1 MSIHTFIQR
10 EEILLQWLIHPVTMY
25 LNTCISILPSF
36 QSIFLTSYKANLSP
50 LCPSLDLLESNMRVF
65 EIQTKPPCPES
76 TKSGGRCSQSNRL
89 FLMPYTKAK
98 GQVTKEV
105 IQGQLLLD
113 LLSPAPSPYFIVS
126 FLASGLKV
134 ESYFID
140 CIF

>member
-1 MSIHTFIQR
+1 
-10 EEILLQWLIHPVTMY
+10 
-25 LNTCISILPSF
+25 
-36 QSIFLTSYKANLSP
+36 
-50 LCPSLDLLESNMRVF
+50 
-65 EIQTKPPCPES
+65 
-76 TKSGGRCSQSNRL
+76 
-89 FLMPYTKAK
+89 MPYTKAK

-140 CIF
+140 YIF